1 MSIYDPS
8 VPQEARTWAL
18 VSHLSA
24 PVGYLLGIFSWV
36 GPLVVYLVR
45 KDRDRFAAFHAL
57 QELYFQIAWI
67 LFFAVAWTLAFV
79 GAIATLGLGFIVIVP
94 VMGVLHFVPIVWSVV
109 AALKAQQGEWYDYPV
124 VGAWVRR

>member
-8 VPQEARTWAL
+8 VPREARNWAL
-18 VSHLSA
+18 AAHLLA
-24 PVGYLLGIFSWV
+24 AAGYFAAVLSWL

-45 KDRDRFAAFHAL
+45 KDRDRFTAFHAL

-67 LFFAVAWTLAFV
+67 VLLAGAWVLAFI
-79 GAIATLGLGFIVIVP
+79 GGIATLGLGFLVLAPI
-94 VMGVLHFVPIVWSVV
+94 MGVLHLVPIVWPIV
-109 AALKAQQGEWYDYPV
+109 AALKAQQGEWYEYPV